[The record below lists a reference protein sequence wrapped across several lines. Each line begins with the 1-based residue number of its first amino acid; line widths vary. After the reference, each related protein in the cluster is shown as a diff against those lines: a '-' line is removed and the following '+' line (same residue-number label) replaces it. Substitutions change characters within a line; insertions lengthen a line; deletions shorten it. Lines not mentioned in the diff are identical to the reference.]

1 MSAWTMFTNALLH
14 VFEDKTIDA
23 EHSSATLA
31 VMNNDDRDDT
41 LYFET
46 DSFLL
51 DQNEARDLALPNFS
65 EAEWIYITLKV
76 NGEVE
81 VQVLSLDFDN
91 VSPLR
96 SYTKAFGDSRFPG
109 FLQISTYNVL
119 SIVLVG
125 VAANSSIESYASV
138 ICPPTDGRLLT
149 N

>member
-51 DQNEARDLALPNFS
+51 DQNELRDLALPNFS

-81 VQVLSLDFDN
+81 VQVLSLDYDN

-119 SIVLVG
+119 SIEVVG
-125 VAANSSIESYASV
+125 IAANSSVECYASV

>member
-14 VFEDKTIDA
+14 VFEDRTIDA

-31 VMNNDDRDDT
+31 VMNNPDRDDT

-51 DQNEARDLALPNFS
+51 DQNELRDLALPNFS
-65 EAEWIYITLKV
+65 TSEWIYVTLKV

-81 VQVLSLDFDN
+81 VNITALDTDN
-91 VSPLR
+91 ATPLN

-109 FLQISTYNVL
+109 FLQISTFNVI
-119 SIVLVG
+119 SIQVVG
-125 VAANSSIESYASV
+125 VAANSSVEAYASV
-138 ICPPTDGRLLT
+138 ICAPTDGRLLT